1 MKLTKKKFEKKI
13 ITKIPQKKKRK
24 RKKKKKKRRKHCGLS
39 MSVG

>member
-1 MKLTKKKFEKKI
+1 MKLTKNKFEKKI
-13 ITKIPQKKKRK
+13 ITKIQQKK